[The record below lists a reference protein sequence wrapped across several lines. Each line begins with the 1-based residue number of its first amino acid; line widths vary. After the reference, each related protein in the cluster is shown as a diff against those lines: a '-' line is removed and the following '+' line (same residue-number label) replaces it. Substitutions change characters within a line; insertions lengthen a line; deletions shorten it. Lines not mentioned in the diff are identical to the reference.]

1 MRTTIMVLGLPF
13 SGKTS
18 FIKNILPVEL
28 EGLGLKMEDVTLA
41 STEAAYEAVYQAPI
55 GRRRRRV
62 PKKVTEELEKCLDPA
77 ISEGKDIIG
86 ESRLTLKK
94 KNAKRLLKALDRLA
108 KLEKT
113 PKWKKIC
120 IYMDVPTEAIM
131 NRNKAEN
138 EPFPPL
144 LLSILCR
151 RTRRPSFAEGWDEI
165 WTVRSFSEDGSQWD
179 IVKVKKAELP
189 Q

>member
-28 EGLGLKMEDVTLA
+28 EGLGLKMEDMTLV
-41 STEAAYEAVYQAPI
+41 STEAAYETVYQAPI
-55 GRRRRRV
+55 GRRRRHM
-62 PKKVTEELEKCLDPA
+62 PKVVTKEAEKSLRPA
-77 ISEGKDIIG
+77 ISEGKDIVCEG
-86 ESRLTLKK
+86 RVTFKK
-94 KNAKRLLKALDRLA
+94 KNSKRLLKVLDLLSKVQKA
-108 KLEKT
+108 

-120 IYMDVPTEAIM
+120 IYMDVPTETIM
-131 NRNKAEN
+131 ERNKAEN

-151 RTRRPSFAEGWDEI
+151 RARRPSFAEGWDEI